1 MGKKY
6 EKRTV
11 KYINEVGFFEFK
23 EHAMINIPI
32 KTNPDSGYGES
43 MSMGASKAKGILDN
57 IIALR
62 KFVNEHEDEL
72 KTIAEDAHLKQQ
84 SE

>member
-6 EKRTV
+6 QKR
-11 KYINEVGFFEFK
+11 KIEYINTVEYYKFK
-23 EHAMINIPI
+23 EHPMIKLPI
-32 KTNPDSGYGES
+32 KVNSSGYGEPV
-43 MSMGASKAKGILDN
+43 SMGVPKVKGILDN

-62 KFVNEHEDEL
+62 KFVNEHQDEL

-84 SE
+84 SQ